1 MPTIERLDL
10 TSQEDVGDLWRLQHA
25 AYRIEAELIGIPD
38 LPPLH
43 DTIAT
48 LQASEETFWGCRDDD
63 GELIGAIAAERAK
76 DGSGVISR
84 MMVHPDHFR
93 QGIAGALIAHM
104 MQAWSEVSGW
114 EVTAEA
120 RNLPAIALYERC
132 GFVAVDTFHPR
143 EDITMI
149 TLKRPP
155 KT

>member
-10 TSQEDVGDLWRLQHA
+10 SSMDNASDLWRLQHA
-25 AYRIEAELIGIPD
+25 AYRIEAELIGVPD

-43 DTIAT
+43 DTIAS
-48 LQASEETFWGCRDDD
+48 LQASEEAFWGCRDSD

-93 QGIAGALIAHM
+93 KGIAGALIAHM
-104 MQAWSEVSGW
+104 MEAWKEVRAW

-120 RNLPAIALYERC
+120 RNLPAIALYERS
-132 GFVAVDTFHPR
+132 GFVAGETFHPR
-143 EDITMI
+143 DDITMI
-149 TLKRPP
+149 TMKRLP
-155 KT
+155 TT

>member
-1 MPTIERLDL
+1 MPTIELLDL
-10 TSQEDVGDLWRLQHA
+10 TSEDDAGDLWRLQHA
-25 AYRIEAELIGIPD
+25 AYRIEAELIGAPD

-63 GELIGAIAAERAK
+63 GELVGAIAAEQAK
-76 DGSGVISR
+76 DGTGVISR

-93 QGIAGALIAHM
+93 QGIAGALIVHM
-104 MQAWSEVSGW
+104 MQAWNEVPGW

-120 RNLPAIALYERC
+120 RNLPAIALYGRN

-143 EDITMI
+143 EDITMV
-149 TLKRPP
+149 TMKLQP

>member
-10 TSQEDVGDLWRLQHA
+10 TSPDNAGDLWRLQHA
-25 AYRIEAELIGIPD
+25 AYRIEAELIGVPD

-43 DTIAT
+43 DTTAS
-48 LQASEETFWGCRDDD
+48 LQASEETFWGCRDED
-63 GELIGAIAAERAK
+63 GELIGAIAAEFAK

-84 MMVHPDHFR
+84 MMVHPDHLR
-93 QGIAGALIAHM
+93 QGIAGALISHM
-104 MQAWSEVSGW
+104 MQAWKEVAAW

-120 RNLPAIALYERC
+120 RNIPAIALYERH
-132 GFVAVDTFHPR
+132 GFGAVDTFHPR

-149 TLKRPP
+149 TMKRPP

>member
-10 TSQEDVGDLWRLQHA
+10 TSQDNASDLWRLQHA
-25 AYRIEAELIGIPD
+25 AYRIEAELIGVPD

-43 DTIAT
+43 DTTAS
-48 LQASEETFWGCRDDD
+48 LQASEETFWGCRDEE
-63 GELIGAIAAERAK
+63 GELVGAIAADLAK

-84 MMVHPDHFR
+84 MMVNPDHLR
-93 QGIAGALIAHM
+93 QGIAGALISHM
-104 MQAWSEVSGW
+104 MQAWNEVADW

-120 RNLPAIALYERC
+120 RNLPAIALYERH
-132 GFVAVDTFHPR
+132 GFQAADTFHPR

-149 TLKRPP
+149 TLKLRA